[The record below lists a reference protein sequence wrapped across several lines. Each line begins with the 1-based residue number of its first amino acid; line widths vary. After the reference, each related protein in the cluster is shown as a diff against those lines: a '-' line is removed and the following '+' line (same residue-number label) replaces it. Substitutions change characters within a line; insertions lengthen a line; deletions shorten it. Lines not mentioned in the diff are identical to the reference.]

1 MANLG
6 YQGWRSAENARL
18 PEMWPGFDSGPVPYV
33 AEAEFGFGSGLAV
46 RVFLRVPRFSFL
58 HRNQHSKFQCNKNI
72 GSA

>member
-18 PEMWPGFDSGPVPYV
+18 PAMWPGFYSGPVPYL

-46 RVFLRVPRFSFL
+46 RVFLRFFLRFSPVFL
-58 HRNQHSKFQCNKNI
+58 STQKSTF
-72 GSA
+72 